1 MLLNWREGVRK
12 SGILKVATM
21 PLETFFLFAPA
32 CFTINMA
39 FGPNNLLSLTNAARS
54 GIAPAILAA
63 AGRIVSFAI
72 MIAIAGVGLGA
83 ALAVSET
90 VFTAV
95 KWAGALYLIWIG
107 INLIR
112 AKSPLLGGNASAA
125 PSSLGKLTLQELWV
139 AAGNPKAILVFTAF
153 FPQFVDPQAYALSF
167 TILGLTF
174 LVFEVFAVMV
184 YSFIGAKLGRYLR
197 DSRVLTWFNRTSGTM
212 MIGFGI
218 ALMLTRRPAS

>member
-1 MLLNWREGVRK
+1 
-12 SGILKVATM
+12 M
-21 PLETFFLFAPA
+21 PLETFLLFAPA
-32 CFTINMA
+32 CFAINMA

-63 AGRIVSFAI
+63 AGRIVSFAV

-83 ALAVSET
+83 VLAASET
-90 VFTAV
+90 VFTVV
-95 KWAGALYLIWIG
+95 KWAGAAYLVWIG

-112 AKSPLLGGNASAA
+112 AKA
-125 PSSLGKLTLQELWV
+125 PILNDVPGRPALSLRKLTLQELWV

-174 LVFEVFAVMV
+174 LGFEMFAIVV

-197 DSRVLTWFNRTSGTM
+197 NGRVLKWFNRTSGTM
-212 MIGFGI
+212 MIGFGL
-218 ALMLTRRPAS
+218 ALMFTRRPTA